1 MYSMFLWPIALQY
14 FIYTICI
21 LLIDYQIV
29 HKSLFLIVTCLNA
42 ILLSVL
48 YPLFGIFSTLIAIFM
63 LAMIFHCLSSSHRPL
78 VYALTLGLLSSLL
91 GDHLAS
97 IGDFIVFGSPVIEPG
112 DSSQYF
118 HIALSA
124 LLSFILAYSFRK
136 SLDNWSYVID
146 YQIIGTIGVF
156 ILSTYYIIILYT
168 RFSGGNPEVLALNTT
183 FFILYLCIG
192 LIIFIYYWKISNA
205 KMEEQLLEQR
215 IQLQQDYIR
224 DIEKNYQELRE
235 FKHDYQNLLFSMNSY
250 IIEED
255 LEGLQ
260 KYYDQNILPTRE
272 IMNLTPV
279 NLSLLDKINVPE
291 IRSLLSLKL
300 MMAIEKSISLQI
312 TIPEEVKIDSKHT
325 VNLVRILGIVL
336 DNATEGAAVTKK
348 KKIELLILKKK
359 NSLVIRVVN
368 TTINTLPLNQLKQKV
383 FSTKSNPKNEGLGLH
398 ILDNLAKTNPYL
410 LIETSIENQRFSQT
424 IYIQTH

>member
-1 MYSMFLWPIALQY
+1 MFLWPIALQY

-192 LIIFIYYWKISNA
+192 LIIFIYYWKILNA

-368 TTINTLPLNQLKQKV
+368 TTINTLPLNQLKQKG

>member
-1 MYSMFLWPIALQY
+1 MFLWPIALQY

>member
-1 MYSMFLWPIALQY
+1 M
-14 FIYTICI
+14 
-21 LLIDYQIV
+21 
-29 HKSLFLIVTCLNA
+29 
-42 ILLSVL
+42 
-48 YPLFGIFSTLIAIFM
+48 
-63 LAMIFHCLSSSHRPL
+63 
-78 VYALTLGLLSSLL
+78 
-91 GDHLAS
+91 
-97 IGDFIVFGSPVIEPG
+97 
-112 DSSQYF
+112 
-118 HIALSA
+118 
-124 LLSFILAYSFRK
+124 
-136 SLDNWSYVID
+136 
-146 YQIIGTIGVF
+146 
-156 ILSTYYIIILYT
+156 
-168 RFSGGNPEVLALNTT
+168 
-183 FFILYLCIG
+183 
-192 LIIFIYYWKISNA
+192 
-205 KMEEQLLEQR
+205 EQR

-250 IIEED
+250 ISEGD
-255 LEGLQ
+255 LEGL
-260 KYYDQNILPTRE
+260 KNYYDQNILPTRE
-272 IMNLTPV
+272 IMNLSPA

-291 IRSLLSLKL
+291 IRSVLSLKL
-300 MMAIEKSISLQI
+300 MMAIEKGISLQI

-368 TTINTLPLNQLKQKV
+368 TTINTLPLNQLKQKG

-398 ILDNLAKTNPYL
+398 ILDELAKTNPYL

>member
-1 MYSMFLWPIALQY
+1 MFLWPIALQY

-368 TTINTLPLNQLKQKV
+368 TTINTLPLNQLKQKG